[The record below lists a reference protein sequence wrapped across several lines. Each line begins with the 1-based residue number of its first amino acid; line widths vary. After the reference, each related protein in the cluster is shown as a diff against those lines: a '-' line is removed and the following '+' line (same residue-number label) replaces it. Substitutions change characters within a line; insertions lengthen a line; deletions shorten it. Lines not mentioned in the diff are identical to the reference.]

1 MHYKFAHNLFSIDF
15 QYRNVWLSSR
25 SWKKLMF
32 SIDQQ
37 YRKKALKNGYF
48 IKMVLK
54 IAEYHD
60 KIHFDLSSFFI
71 IMKISF
77 FSLAV
82 WCVDCSSTWDCF
94 KQHSAEHYQCKHV
107 ARKIS
112 SYVKQIAT
120 PIVDILPD
128 SLNQQCDFAGS
139 MLLQIQHFY

>member
-1 MHYKFAHNLFSIDF
+1 
-15 QYRNVWLSSR
+15 
-25 SWKKLMF
+25 MF

-60 KIHFDLSSFFI
+60 KIHFDLSSFFF

-82 WCVDCSSTWDCF
+82 
-94 KQHSAEHYQCKHV
+94 
-107 ARKIS
+107 
-112 SYVKQIAT
+112 
-120 PIVDILPD
+120 
-128 SLNQQCDFAGS
+128 
-139 MLLQIQHFY
+139 